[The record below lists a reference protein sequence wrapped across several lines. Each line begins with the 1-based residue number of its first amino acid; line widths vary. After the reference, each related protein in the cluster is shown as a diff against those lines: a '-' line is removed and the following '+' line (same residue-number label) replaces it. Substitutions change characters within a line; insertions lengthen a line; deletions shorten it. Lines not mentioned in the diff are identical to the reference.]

1 MEKKN
6 AKALRAE
13 ELEIVVKRDDMRI
26 SLHKEIPDPAMQWQ
40 ASGHLWTI
48 MGHGIAASR
57 LTDTY
62 GDDWSVKFEADPVD
76 SAKTLCLLTINGVTR
91 TGSSLYG
98 NNAAFNEA
106 AKLFGIGEELYSL
119 PPEGVPFR
127 CSLTHI
133 WANKGRIELFHKL
146 KVTRF
151 EVTENKVTALDVRDA
166 ESNDPEPIA
175 VYRATATETEP
186 KAEPKAESKAELKA
200 EPKAEAKTEVKPKA
214 ETKAKPKAEPKVKA
228 ESKAESE
235 PKPKPKPTKLT
246 GKQVE
251 FLMNMNMDPE
261 MDPGSIRNALEPL
274 SQAEL
279 EELFPVCENGGKLTK
294 VGATFGALSQNQLLT
309 VAKKS
314 PSPMTKEIL
323 ARLEKELA

>member
-175 VYRATATETEP
+175 IYRAEAKAEAKAKPKAEPKTEPKAEAKTEAKAEP
-186 KAEPKAESKAELKA
+186 KAEPKAELKT
-200 EPKAEAKTEVKPKA
+200 EAKKKPA
-214 ETKAKPKAEPKVKA
+214 
-228 ESKAESE
+228 SK
-235 PKPKPKPTKLT
+235 KLT

-251 FLMNMNMDPE
+251 FLMNMNLDPE
-261 MDPGSIRNALEPL
+261 MDASSVKNALEPL
-274 SQAEL
+274 SVSEL
-279 EELFPVCENGGKLTK
+279 EELSPVCENKGKLTK
-294 VGATFGALSQNQLLT
+294 VGATFGALSQNQLLA
-309 VAKKS
+309 VAKSS

-323 ARLEKELA
+323 IRLEKELA